1 MITNVSKEIRN
12 RVWWSLIAT
21 ENKLGLMTGR
31 PTCISVSMCS
41 SPLPLPLEEN
51 DLQEQPATSLLNDPG
66 LRDSHVNNAMAS
78 SYLRKTH
85 FGKSS
90 NERDIPSTLEWLHSL
105 PVSAG
110 LYFLYSCDLTMLMQE
125 LLDRVYAA
133 NAVHQPWRNLKD
145 RIEEIQARVDMW
157 LSSLPRGL
165 DFTRTDDGDQAS
177 DEKIRLAFQYYSAR
191 IMLGRPCLCRPHKFD
206 AKHSNEE
213 QEFTQAMAV
222 STIES
227 AVQMAH
233 LIPDESDAGLTAEIR
248 PWWCL
253 LHYVMQT
260 LTVIILE
267 LSFSSVHV
275 PGEEGNLLQLAK
287 KCIRW
292 LAGTSKHS
300 VASHRAWQLCDNAL
314 RRLAE
319 PMGFDV
325 SDLPSP
331 PYGQGQHVNM
341 DPLGFPA
348 MEGHAAANDTPIPEF
363 IMPDPVEGSYEPQPM
378 PPAGP
383 SAGLGAN
390 PPFSAG
396 HGVGE
401 GAFAHDPISESF
413 VEFFF
418 P

>member
-1 MITNVSKEIRN
+1 
-12 RVWWSLIAT
+12 
-21 ENKLGLMTGR
+21 
-31 PTCISVSMCS
+31 MCS

-51 DLQEQPATSLLNDPG
+51 GLEEQPATSLLNDPD

-90 NERDIPSTLEWLHSL
+90 NERDIPSTLQWLHSL

-110 LYFLYSCDLTMLMQE
+110 LYFFYSCDLTMLMQE

-145 RIEEIQARVDMW
+145 RIDEIQARVDLW

-165 DFTRTDDGDQAS
+165 DFTRMDDGDQVS

-191 IMLGRPCLCRPHKFD
+191 IMLGRPCLCRHDKYNSQ
-206 AKHSNEE
+206 KHSHEE

-233 LIPDESDAGLTAEIR
+233 LISDGSKTGRSAEIR

-267 LSFSSVHV
+267 LSFSSVHM
-275 PGEEGNLLQLAK
+275 PEEESNLLQLAK
-287 KCIRW
+287 NCIQW
-292 LAGTSKHS
+292 LDGMSKHS
-300 VASHRAWQLCDNAL
+300 VASHRAWQLCDSAL

-319 PMGFDV
+319 PMGFDLG
-325 SDLPSP
+325 DLSSSP
-331 PYGQGQHVNM
+331 HRPGQHVNM

-348 MEGHAAANDTPIPEF
+348 NDNPIPEF
-363 IMPDPVEGSYEPQPM
+363 IMADPVEGSYEPPSM

-383 SAGLGAN
+383 SAGSGTN
-390 PPFSAG
+390 PSFSTATG
-396 HGVGE
+396 HGVAE
-401 GAFAHDPISESF
+401 GPFAHDPISETF